1 MKSSRCINCD
11 LDMDGSYAVYVGL
24 ILVKGRQREVIPDE
38 LGKLWCESCW
48 ENKLKKQLE
57 NLHKKSSIRLHLT
70 MNAGTSE

>member
-1 MKSSRCINCD
+1 MKSSHCINCD

-48 ENKLKKQLE
+48 ENKLKKKKEKMIYE
-57 NLHKKSSIRLHLT
+57 NLS
-70 MNAGTSE
+70 NTSENRSL